1 MLQRKVDPKY
11 EKIKAMR
18 YSKMFFFFGAYSA
31 LVIMTGLSCALG
43 QVVSLI
49 PHNITHYIAASLF
62 ASFAFQIIYKGKT
75 FLLMNSNRLTSS
87 SAYKMRG

>member
-1 MLQRKVDPKY
+1 MKKQKNIDLKY
-11 EKIKAMR
+11 KTVKAMR
-18 YSKMFFFFGAYSA
+18 YSKMIVFFGAYSA

-62 ASFAFQIIYKGKT
+62 ASFAFQIIYEGEN
-75 FLLMNSNRLTSS
+75 FQL
-87 SAYKMRG
+87 